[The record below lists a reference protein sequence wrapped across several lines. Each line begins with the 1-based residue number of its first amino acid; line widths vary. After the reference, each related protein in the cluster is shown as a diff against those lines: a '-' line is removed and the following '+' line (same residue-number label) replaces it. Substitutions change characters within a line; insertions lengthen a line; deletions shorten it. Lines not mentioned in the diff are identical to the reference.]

1 MFYAFG
7 IACNKV
13 LFSVNFPS
21 VNPTKM
27 HKLTTLPNGLKVILT
42 PIEGTKSVTVLCL
55 VGAGSRYET
64 KDINGISHYL
74 EHMFFKG
81 AQRYKNAAEVS
92 SAIDGVGGDF
102 NAFTAKEYA
111 GYYVKLASHQKEV
124 AFDVIGDMMTGA
136 TFLPEEV
143 EKERNVIMEE
153 YNMYQDT
160 PMYQVG
166 WDFERLLFG
175 DQPMGWDQI
184 GTKETI
190 QSFQRDQFVEY
201 KNKLYTSDNT
211 VISISGH
218 YDEKEVMT
226 LIGKYFPMP
235 DGKRAVDFE
244 PYKELPSEKK
254 IILQHKKTEQGH
266 IILGFPGLPA
276 RHEDEYAEKVLSV
289 ILGGNMSSRMFMH
302 VREQKGLCYY
312 IRTSTDD
319 TDWQNLNLIGVD
331 MAIEAILHEYKK
343 ITEEEVSGAELKKGK
358 EFIKGKIIL
367 QLEDSEEYAHMMGK
381 QALLYPDVRTVDDI
395 LKRIDAVTAGDI
407 RRVAQSLFIEDKLK
421 LAMIGPYEDED
432 HFAGLLRYT

>member
-1 MFYAFG
+1 
-7 IACNKV
+7 
-13 LFSVNFPS
+13 
-21 VNPTKM
+21 M
-27 HKLTTLPNGLKVILT
+27 HKLTTLPNGLKIILT

-92 SAIDGVGGDF
+92 TAIDSVGGDF

-111 GYYVKLASHQKEV
+111 GYYVKLAAHQKEV

-136 TFLPEEV
+136 TFLSEEV

-190 QSFQRDQFVEY
+190 HSFQRDQFVEY
-201 KNKLYTSDNT
+201 KNALYTPDNT
-211 VISISGH
+211 VISISGQ
-218 YDEKEVMT
+218 YDEKEVMD
-226 LIGKYFPMP
+226 LIAKYFPMA
-235 DGKRAVDFE
+235 DGKRAFDFK
-244 PYKELPSEKK
+244 PYQEMPTEKNV
-254 IILQHKKTEQGH
+254 ILQHKKTEQGH
-266 IILGFPGLPA
+266 IIIGFPGLPA
-276 RHEDEYAEKVLSV
+276 RHDDEYAEKVLSV
-289 ILGGNMSSRMFMH
+289 ILGGNMSSRMFMN

-312 IRTSTDD
+312 VRTSTDD
-319 TDWQNLNLIGVD
+319 YTDVGAITTSAGVD
-331 MAIEAILHEYKK
+331 LTRVDLAIEAILHEYKR
-343 ITEEEVSGAELKKGK
+343 ITEESVSEAELKKGK
-358 EFIKGKIIL
+358 EFMKGKIIL
-367 QLEDSEEYAHMMGK
+367 RLEDSEEYAHMMGK
-381 QALLYPDVRTVDDI
+381 QALLYPDVRTVDEI
-395 LKRIDAVTAGDI
+395 LKKIDAVSVADI
-407 RRVAQSLFIEDKLK
+407 KRVAQKLFVEKELK
-421 LAMIGPYEDED
+421 LALIGPFEDEA
-432 HFAGLLRYT
+432 HFANLLHYE

>member
-1 MFYAFG
+1 
-7 IACNKV
+7 
-13 LFSVNFPS
+13 
-21 VNPTKM
+21 M
-27 HKLTTLPNGLKVILT
+27 HKLTTLPNGLKIILT
-42 PIEGTKSVTVLCL
+42 PIEGTKSCTVLCL

-64 KDINGISHYL
+64 KNINGISHYL

-111 GYYVKLASHQKEV
+111 GYYVKLAEHQKEV

-190 QSFQRDQFVEY
+190 QSFQRDQFVDY
-201 KNKLYTSDNT
+201 KTKLYTPDNT
-211 VISISGH
+211 VISVSGS
-218 YDEKEVMT
+218 YDEAEVMD
-226 LIGKYFPMP
+226 LIAKYFPMP
-235 DGKRAVDFE
+235 ESKRAFDFE
-244 PYKELPSEKK
+244 PYKEMPTDKRV
-254 IILQHKKTEQGH
+254 IMQHKKTEQGH
-266 IILGFPGLPA
+266 IIIGFPGLPA
-276 RHEDEYAEKVLSV
+276 RHEDEYAEKILSV

-312 IRTSTDD
+312 IRTQTDD
-319 TDWQNLNLIGVD
+319 YSDTGAITTSAGVDLTRVD
-331 MAIEAILHEYKK
+331 MAIEAVLHEYKL
-343 ITEEEVSGAELKKGK
+343 IAEEEVSEAELTKGK
-358 EFIKGKIIL
+358 EFMKGKIIL
-367 QLEDSEEYAHMMGK
+367 RLEDSEEYAHMMGK

-395 LKRIDAVTAGDI
+395 LKRIDAVSVTDVK
-407 RRVAQSLFIEDKLK
+407 RVAQQLFVEDKLK
-421 LAMIGPYEDED
+421 LAMIGPFEDEA
-432 HFAGLLRYT
+432 HFAGLLKYK

>member
-1 MFYAFG
+1 
-7 IACNKV
+7 
-13 LFSVNFPS
+13 
-21 VNPTKM
+21 M
-27 HKLTTLPNGLKVILT
+27 HKLSTLPNGLKVILT

-64 KDINGISHYL
+64 KEINGISHYL

-92 SAIDGVGGDF
+92 TAIDSVGGDF

-111 GYYVKLASHQKEV
+111 GYYVKLAAHQKEV

-143 EKERNVIMEE
+143 EKERNVIIEE

-201 KNKLYTSDNT
+201 KNALYTLDNT
-211 VISISGH
+211 VISVSGH
-218 YDEKEVMT
+218 YDEKEVMD
-226 LIGKYFPMP
+226 LIAKYFRMP
-235 DGKRAVDFE
+235 EGKRAFDFK
-244 PYKELPSEKK
+244 PYVEMPTEKK
-254 IILQHKKTEQGH
+254 VILQHKKTEQGH
-266 IILGFPGLPA
+266 IIIGFPGLPA
-276 RHEDEYAEKVLSV
+276 RHDDEYAEKILSV
-289 ILGGNMSSRMFMH
+289 ILGGNMSSRMFMN
-302 VREQKGLCYY
+302 VREQKSLCYY

-319 TDWQNLNLIGVD
+319 YSDVGAITTSAGVD
-331 MAIEAILHEYKK
+331 LRRVDDAIEAILHEYKR
-343 ITEEEVSGAELKKGK
+343 ITEEDVSEAELNKGK
-358 EFIKGKIIL
+358 EFMKGKIIL
-367 QLEDSEEYAHMMGK
+367 RLEDSEEYAHMMGK
-381 QALLYPDVRTVDDI
+381 QALLYPDVRTMDEI
-395 LKRIDAVTAGDI
+395 LKRVDAVTVADI
-407 RRVAQSLFIEDKLK
+407 KRVTQNLFAEEELK
-421 LAMIGPYEDED
+421 LALIGPFKDEE
-432 HFAGLLRYT
+432 HFASLLKYK

>member
-1 MFYAFG
+1 
-7 IACNKV
+7 
-13 LFSVNFPS
+13 
-21 VNPTKM
+21 M
-27 HKLTTLPNGLKVILT
+27 HKLTTLPNGLKIILT

-64 KDINGISHYL
+64 RDINGISHYL

-92 SAIDGVGGDF
+92 TAIDSVGGDF

-111 GYYVKLASHQKEV
+111 GYYVKLAAHQQEI

-190 QSFQRDQFVEY
+190 HSFQRDQFVKY
-201 KNKLYTSDNT
+201 KESLYTADNT

-218 YDEKEVMT
+218 FDEAKVME
-226 LIGKYFPMP
+226 LIAKYFPMSEN
-235 DGKRAVDFE
+235 KREFDFVPYVDM
-244 PYKELPSEKK
+244 PSDKK
-254 IILQHKKTEQGH
+254 VILQHKKTEQGH
-266 IILGFPGLPA
+266 IIVGFPGLPA
-276 RHEDEYAEKVLSV
+276 RHEDEYAEKILSV
-289 ILGGNMSSRMFMH
+289 ILGGNMSSRMFMS
-302 VREQKGLCYY
+302 VREEKGLCYY
-312 IRTSTDD
+312 VRTSTDNYTDIGAITTSAGVD
-319 TDWQNLNLIGVD
+319 TTRVD
-331 MAIEAILHEYKK
+331 MAIEAIMLEYKK
-343 ITEEEVSGAELKKGK
+343 IQEEEVGEAELKKAK
-358 EFIKGKIIL
+358 EFMKGKIIL
-367 QLEDSEEYAHMMGK
+367 RLEDSEEYAHMMGK
-381 QALLYPDVRTVDDI
+381 QALLYPDVKSMDDI
-395 LKRIDAVTAGDI
+395 LKKIDVVTAADVK
-407 RRVAQSLFIEDKLK
+407 RVAQQLFVEDKVK
-421 LAMIGPYEDED
+421 LALIGPFEDEA
-432 HFAGLLRYT
+432 HFAGLLKFK

>member
-1 MFYAFG
+1 
-7 IACNKV
+7 
-13 LFSVNFPS
+13 
-21 VNPTKM
+21 M
-27 HKLTTLPNGLKVILT
+27 HKLTTLSNGLKVILT
-42 PIEGTKSVTVLCL
+42 PIEGTKSCTVLCL

-81 AQRYKNAAEVS
+81 AQRYKNAAAVS
-92 SAIDGVGGDF
+92 GAIDGVGGDF

-111 GYYVKLASHQKEV
+111 GYYVKLAAHQKEV

-136 TFLPEEV
+136 TFLSEEV

-190 QSFQRDQFVEY
+190 HALKRDQFVEY
-201 KNKLYTSDNT
+201 KNALYTPENT
-211 VISISGH
+211 VISVSGH
-218 YDEKEVMT
+218 YDEKEVMDM
-226 LIGKYFPMP
+226 IDKYFPMP
-235 DGKRAVDFE
+235 EGKRAFDYE
-244 PYKELPSEKK
+244 PYKEMPSDKK
-254 IILQHKKTEQGH
+254 LIMQHKKTEQGH
-266 IILGFPGLPA
+266 IIIGFPGTPA

-289 ILGGNMSSRMFMH
+289 ILGGNMSSRMFMN

-312 IRTSTDD
+312 VRTSTDD
-319 TDWQNLNLIGVD
+319 YSDVGAITTSAGVD
-331 MAIEAILHEYKK
+331 LTRVDLAIEAILHEYKL
-343 ITEEEVSGAELKKGK
+343 ITEEAVDEAELTKGK
-358 EFIKGKIIL
+358 EFMKGKIIL
-367 QLEDSEEYAHMMGK
+367 RLEDSEEYAHMMGK

-395 LKRIDAVTAGDI
+395 LKSIDAVSVADI
-407 RRVAQSLFIEDKLK
+407 QRVAKSLFAEDKLK
-421 LAMIGPYEDED
+421 MAMIGPYDDEE
-432 HFAGLLRYT
+432 HFANLLQYK